1 MVLAAPSVR
10 VIRCCKNRFGAENF
24 TFFMDKNTF
33 FMFFHT
39 FLPQKVGELAETLYL
54 RKIYLLEAW
63 TQTRERHILTY
74 PQMTHYIR

>member
-1 MVLAAPSVR
+1 
-10 VIRCCKNRFGAENF
+10 
-24 TFFMDKNTF
+24 
-33 FMFFHT
+33 MFFHT

-54 RKIYLLEAW
+54 RKIYLLKAW